1 MAVTLTIADLQYP
14 IGKLQTRLF
23 PDGDIGTALAAW
35 IEEAAK
41 LTGSN
46 EAAAHY
52 VYWRGYSA
60 AADRIAAMPTSQSTG
75 QGQHSQSW
83 SDGRVEQWRNLA
95 REHKAAFD
103 AIVPPSAPVADA
115 TGHSG
120 QGRVIAT
127 W

>member
-14 IGKLQTRLF
+14 IGELQPALF
-23 PDGDIGTALAAW
+23 PDGDIGTALATW

-46 EAAAHY
+46 EAAARY

-83 SDGRVEQWRNLA
+83 SDGRVEQWRTRA

-103 AIVPPSAPVADA
+103 AIVPPFVPVVSA
-115 TGHSG
+115 TGYSA
-120 QGRVIAT
+120 QVKVTAT